1 MGRIDLENF
10 PTSSSALRM
19 LDDVSTGFYENSYVG
34 KWLYQVMGLEYD
46 DAFQL
51 AEELPVQFFPETAT
65 WGLKYHEMK
74 WQLPIRENLGYEERR
89 RLIYRKRDYRAPMTP
104 YRMET
109 IVRNVTGL
117 DVYIADCHDPGKFG
131 FSPEHP
137 NIFRVDIEGGATLD
151 VLIKA
156 LKLLNEIKQSHTI
169 YGIYH
174 SLAGGTADVKTLAG
188 GGIGNTLKVKART
201 VDDIGV
207 KETLHIMT
215 DVAVEGA
222 LKVKAKTKE
231 KIASKESLRVLTV
244 GVVGAT
250 LKAKPALQKQIQA
263 HEIENVSAGILE
275 ANILKVKAKLP
286 GKLSGG
292 AVVQSAAHQKTGNR
306 LTVKRGI

>member
-34 KWLYQVMGLEYD
+34 KWMFQVMGLEYD
-46 DAFQL
+46 DAFRL
-51 AEELPVQFFPETAT
+51 VEELPKQFFPETAT

-74 WQLPIRENLGYEERR
+74 WQLPVRENLGFEERR

-117 DVYIADCHDPGKFG
+117 NVYIADCHDPGKFG

-151 VLIKA
+151 VIIKA

-174 SLAGGTADVKTLAG
+174 SLAGGAADVKTLAG
-188 GGIGNTLKVKART
+188 GGIGNS
-201 VDDIGV
+201 
-207 KETLHIMT
+207 
-215 DVAVEGA
+215 
-222 LKVKAKTKE
+222 LKVKAKTEE
-231 KIASKESLRVLTV
+231 KIESKETLRVLSA
-244 GVVGAT
+244 GVVGAM
-250 LKAKPALQKQIQA
+250 LKAKPILQKQIRA
-263 HEIENVSAGILE
+263 YEAENVLAGVLE
-275 ANILKVKAKLP
+275 ANTLKIKAKLP
-286 GKLSGG
+286 GELSGR
-292 AVVQSAAHQKTGNR
+292 APVQSAVYEKTGNR